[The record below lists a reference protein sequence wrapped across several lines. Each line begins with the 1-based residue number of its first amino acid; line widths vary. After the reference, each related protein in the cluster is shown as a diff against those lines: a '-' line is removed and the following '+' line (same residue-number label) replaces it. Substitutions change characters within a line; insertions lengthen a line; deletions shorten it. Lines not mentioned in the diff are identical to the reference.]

1 MYILLIS
8 ILILLPMKFLF
19 ENSPQEVFEPPSSFW
34 GSRCHPLRLETL
46 KFWKD
51 WCCNHDD
58 PYKENLPAMTMKEN
72 NFPPVLEGVVPV
84 WFSRS
89 SKTASF
95 ASSSFSAASSMLVSV
110 SCKEG
115 MLNKKSDACNHNHC
129 EVVIINIVIRSAWSW
144 SQWWSKNL
152 QWLFLCVCASDS
164 RCRHD
169 LQAVDAHLL

>member
-19 ENSPQEVFEPPSSFW
+19 ENSPQEVFEPPSSFR
-34 GSRCHPLRLETL
+34 GSRCHPFRLETL

-51 WCCNHDD
+51 WCCDHDD
-58 PYKENLPAMTMKEN
+58 PYKGNLPAMTMKEN

-110 SCKEG
+110 SCKKEI
-115 MLNKKSDACNHNHC
+115 LTKKADACNHNHGHRFNPRGWAKSSHAQLHC
-129 EVVIINIVIRSAWSW
+129 NERKVHRKPWFVLYWKFSSSI
-144 SQWWSKNL
+144 
-152 QWLFLCVCASDS
+152 
-164 RCRHD
+164 
-169 LQAVDAHLL
+169 